1 MREVLERRHVLAAPR
16 RVMQHPAIAEADTC
30 VHHQAL
36 AATKQL
42 AGLAFGAHGCC
53 VPLIGHIESL
63 NIGVFKV
70 NLCRGCCGDSSKL
83 RPSEIASLPIDVS
96 TAPVTPIRAIGRS
109 ELNYVLFILAV
120 VSFFNYLDRMVL
132 SMLFEPI
139 RNELG
144 FSDTQLGLLGGFAFA
159 AFYATFGLPIARIA
173 DTRSR
178 VTLLSVCM
186 AIWSAMTAVCGMAQ
200 SFVHMLLARMGVG
213 VGEAG
218 CVPASHSLL
227 SDFVPPERRAFALG
241 IFQAGGAIGTA
252 FGFVA
257 AGEIADAYGWRMAFF
272 LLGVPGVLVALLV
285 KLTVKDPPRGNFMA
299 QKVDRQDQFF
309 TTFSRLLKRPAF
321 VQVTIAY
328 SLGLFGVYGLAAWI
342 PTFYM
347 RVHGMAI
354 DDVGWLIGITSGI
367 GGVIGTFGG
376 AIWSPPLIARDR
388 RWEVWWPAWAYLIC
402 VPLYVVTFMTG
413 NLTLSF
419 ALVFVTS
426 VIAGT
431 SIGPGMAS
439 VQSLAEPRQ
448 RATAVAIVMFCSAIL
463 GQGLGPFGIGA
474 GSDWLGNFY
483 GVDGLRYAMIGSL
496 LLFVWGV
503 LHFFAAGRIIDRDR
517 VS

>member
-1 MREVLERRHVLAAPR
+1 
-16 RVMQHPAIAEADTC
+16 MQHPAIAEANTC

-36 AATKQL
+36 TATKQL

-354 DDVGWLIGITSGI
+354 GRRWL
-367 GGVIGTFGG
+367 VDRNHKRH
-376 AIWSPPLIARDR
+376 WWRDR
-388 RWEVWWPAWAYLIC
+388 HLWWCHLVPAAH
-402 VPLYVVTFMTG
+402 
-413 NLTLSF
+413 
-419 ALVFVTS
+419 
-426 VIAGT
+426 
-431 SIGPGMAS
+431 
-439 VQSLAEPRQ
+439 
-448 RATAVAIVMFCSAIL
+448 RA
-463 GQGLGPFGIGA
+463 
-474 GSDWLGNFY
+474 
-483 GVDGLRYAMIGSL
+483 
-496 LLFVWGV
+496 
-503 LHFFAAGRIIDRDR
+503 
-517 VS
+517 